1 MSVFD
6 ERFVQVIEQP
16 LSWEQALQASG
27 DLLKNYGKI
36 EQQYIDTMIANVHEL
51 GPYIV
56 IAPRVAMPHARPEN
70 GVNEKGIS
78 VVTLKEPIHFSED
91 PAHTVS
97 LIVCLAA
104 VDSNSHLELLQT
116 VSGWLAD
123 ENVLNDLINAAST
136 EELQYRLAEFY
147 F

>member
-1 MSVFD
+1 MSIFD
-6 ERFVQVIEQP
+6 ERFVQVVDEA
-16 LSWEQALQASG
+16 LTWEEALQVSG
-27 DLLKNYGKI
+27 DLLKEQGKI
-36 EQQYIDTMIANVHEL
+36 EQSYIDAMIQNVHEL

-70 GVNEKGIS
+70 GVQARGIS
-78 VVTLKEPIHFSED
+78 VVTLKQPVAFSED
-91 PAHTVS
+91 PKHTVS

-104 VDSNSHLELLQT
+104 VDADSHLKLLQT

-123 ENVLNDLINAAST
+123 ESVLNELIDAEST
-136 EELQYRLAEFY
+136 EDLQHRLKEFY

>member
-1 MSVFD
+1 MSIFD

-56 IAPRVAMPHARPEN
+56 IAPRVAMPHARPEH
-70 GVNEKGIS
+70 GVHEKGIS
-78 VVTLKEPIHFSED
+78 VVTLKEPTQFSED

-104 VDSNSHLELLQT
+104 VDSDSHLELLQT

-123 ENVLNDLINAAST
+123 EDVLNDLIDAAST
-136 EELQYRLAEFY
+136 DELQHRLAEFY

>member
-6 ERFVQVIEQP
+6 GRFVQVVDEA
-16 LSWEQALQASG
+16 LNWEDAITASG
-27 DLLKNYGKI
+27 KLLLDEGKI
-36 EQQYIDTMIANVHEL
+36 EQSYIDAMIKNVHEL

-56 IAPRVAMPHARPEN
+56 LAPRVAMPHARPED
-70 GVNEKGIS
+70 GVHDKGIS
-78 VVTLKEPIHFSED
+78 VVVLKEPAAFSDD
-91 PAHTVS
+91 PAHAVS
-97 LIVCLAA
+97 LVICLAA

-123 ENVLNDLINAAST
+123 EAVLDELIACETTEDL
-136 EELQYRLAEFY
+136 QVRLEEFY

>member
-1 MSVFD
+1 MSIFD
-6 ERFVQVIEQP
+6 ERFVQVIKQP

-27 DLLKNYGKI
+27 DLLKNHGKI
-36 EQQYIDTMIANVHEL
+36 KQEYIDTMIANVHEL

-70 GVNEKGIS
+70 GVHEKGIS
-78 VVTLKEPIHFSED
+78 VVTLKEPTHFSDD

-104 VDSNSHLELLQT
+104 VDSDSHLELLQT

-123 ENVLNDLINAAST
+123 ENVLNDLIEAAST
-136 EELQYRLAEFY
+136 DELQHRLAEFY